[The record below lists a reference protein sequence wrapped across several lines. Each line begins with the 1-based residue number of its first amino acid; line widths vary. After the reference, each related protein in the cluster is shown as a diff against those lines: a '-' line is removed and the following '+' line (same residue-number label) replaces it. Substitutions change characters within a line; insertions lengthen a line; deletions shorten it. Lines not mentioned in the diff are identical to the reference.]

1 MLLAVRLVTSVQQAH
16 VQQHQQQLHMEGL
29 GHTLLDWGAA
39 HASIAQQQQQQPQ
52 QQQPQ
57 QQQPQQQ
64 QQQQQ
69 HDSSRTASSG
79 QHGSSTAPTAAAQQ
93 QTLGVSG
100 ATAAAL
106 TAAAQQQDHMLV
118 LPLAHAQQAQRSG
131 RVAAGHPGA
140 LPHRAASAT
149 PPPPGNS
156 TAAAASGP
164 GAAPAPAPA
173 PAIALFVGVLSAPGN
188 RTARDAIRATW
199 GADARLARVLFV
211 ALGGHTAPEQVAL
224 LAEAARHRD
233 MVVVSDVPNSYHNPT
248 HALVALFRA
257 AAAAADR
264 ATHVLKTDDDSYVR
278 VPALLDTLAA
288 LPRTWLYAGR
298 VERTPVRRRPGDRW
312 EVPRAN
318 WPSDA
323 PITYTWGMASI
334 LSMDL
339 VTLLAA
345 GGVHLSM
352 PPANMLWIEDMAV
365 GVWVADLAR
374 VRGVAVKVRPLASI
388 SAERCRDRDVVTA
401 NLPHPVGPSMR
412 CLHALGGRCCS
423 ANLTALCCS

>member
-1 MLLAVRLVTSVQQAH
+1 
-16 VQQHQQQLHMEGL
+16 
-29 GHTLLDWGAA
+29 
-39 HASIAQQQQQQPQ
+39 
-52 QQQPQ
+52 
-57 QQQPQQQ
+57 
-64 QQQQQ
+64 
-69 HDSSRTASSG
+69 
-79 QHGSSTAPTAAAQQ
+79 
-93 QTLGVSG
+93 
-100 ATAAAL
+100 
-106 TAAAQQQDHMLV
+106 MLV